1 MVTWHYVLV
10 MKYWYELDHI
20 VPIDEVTT
28 LLEKHNVQRI
38 PGVGLLYS
46 ELVQGI
52 PPVFLRLVQKIP
64 SVHTVFLFMSIKHLP
79 IPHVAP
85 MERFLFRQ
93 VGPREHRMFRCVAR
107 YGYSDTVEE
116 SGEFARFLA
125 DRLKMFIEDESVF
138 VADKPET
145 EDTDSL
151 TGVLEGQTRNRQS
164 ALSVVHS
171 KEVIEPQMSSHVG
184 NISTYSLQT
193 IEDEKQLIDVEM
205 ERGVVYLMGSANV
218 IAGPKSSVIKK
229 IVVNHV
235 YAFLRRNLAEGHKVL
250 SIPKDQLLKVGITY
264 EI

>member
-1 MVTWHYVLV
+1 

-20 VPIDEVTT
+20 VPIDEATA
-28 LLEKHNVQRI
+28 LLEKHNVRRI

-64 SVHTVFLFMSIKHLP
+64 SVHSVFLFMSIKHLP
-79 IPHVAP
+79 IPHVVPA
-85 MERFLFRQ
+85 ERFLFRQ

-107 YGYSDTVEE
+107 YGYSDTVED
-116 SGEFARFLA
+116 SGEFARFLM

-138 VADKPET
+138 AADNPENG
-145 EDTDSL
+145 DTDSL
-151 TGVLEGQTRNRQS
+151 IRVSEGQRRPRQS
-164 ALSVVHS
+164 ARSVIHS
-171 KEVIEPQMSSHVG
+171 EEVIEPQMSSHAGNVG
-184 NISTYSLQT
+184 TYSLRT
-193 IEDEKQLIDVEM
+193 IEEEKQLIDIEM

-229 IVVNHV
+229 VVVNYV